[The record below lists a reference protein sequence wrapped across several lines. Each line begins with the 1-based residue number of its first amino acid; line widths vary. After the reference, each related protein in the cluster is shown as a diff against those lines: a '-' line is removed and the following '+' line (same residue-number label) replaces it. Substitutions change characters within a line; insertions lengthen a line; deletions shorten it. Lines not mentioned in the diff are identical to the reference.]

1 MKQLLNDIGI
11 KKEGYYGKNNA
22 YIIDI
27 EDSDEYGK
35 FYTLLDRSKII
46 YELEDN
52 TLLTIHSASVSYA
65 NEKFQLNLLA
75 DFDEDLYKLVVR
87 EIK

>member
-1 MKQLLNDIGI
+1 MKQLLNNIGI
-11 KKEGYYGKNNA
+11 TKEGHYGKDQV

-35 FYTLLDRSKII
+35 FYTLLDKSKFVD
-46 YELEDN
+46 ELEDS

-65 NEKFQLNLLA
+65 NEHFQLTLLA

-87 EIK
+87 ELK